1 MSDVLAARKQAQKC
15 KDKGWS
21 QFTLA
26 INMVI

>member
-1 MSDVLAARKQAQKC
+1 MSNVLAARKAKKC

-21 QFTLA
+21 QLTLA